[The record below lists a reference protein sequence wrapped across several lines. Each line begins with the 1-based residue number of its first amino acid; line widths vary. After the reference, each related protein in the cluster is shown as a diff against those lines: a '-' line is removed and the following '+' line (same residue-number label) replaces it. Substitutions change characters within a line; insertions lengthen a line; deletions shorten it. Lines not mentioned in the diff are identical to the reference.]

1 MSDKPI
7 SPLRQRMIDDM
18 TARPFSEKVQKAY
31 VRQVRTF
38 AAFLGRS
45 RSPSVAASVQ
55 RAARAAPRGQPE
67 RPAEAHTE
75 GMVRAIAASRGAGSD
90 QRPPRPAP
98 EATSTRGQRPT
109 TSGHRQR
116 TLSATSAGKVICS
129 PFSVEGF
136 PSRASVEGEHGETG
150 LSLHRTML
158 SEADG
163 GP

>member
-1 MSDKPI
+1 MGGELRAPEYDRLDTSPDSVRAVMAEAGLQGPSDH
-7 SPLRQRMIDDM
+7 
-18 TARPFSEKVQKAY
+18 V
-31 VRQVRTF
+31 
-38 AAFLGRS
+38 AFLGRGQ
-45 RSPSVAASVQ
+45 RPAGSPS
-55 RAARAAPRGQPE
+55 APRGQPE

-109 TSGHRQR
+109 TSAHRQC

-136 PSRASVEGEHGETG
+136 PSRASVASAEGEHGETG
-150 LSLHRTML
+150 LSLHRTM
-158 SEADG
+158 
-163 GP
+163 